1 MMAYLLRL
9 CMFLPFLVWETL
21 VVWSP
26 LVRAESQSTDVA
38 TLEQQVHELV
48 NNHRT
53 AIGLEPLGYSEDIAR
68 IARRHSRDMA
78 NGYVG
83 MGHEGA
89 DERGRVLAR
98 TITYN
103 QFAENVAANSQGV
116 SSTAEAAVAGWL
128 NSPGHR
134 VNIEGNYTLSGIGI
148 ARSGNA
154 FFFTQIFLIT
164 ARSSR
169 PAMEPRRSRK
179 DTSEQSDAS
188 EPDHNESS
196 FRRRRADTSVS
207 EEAESDPRRRA
218 GRKRVRGGYVQDL
231 EAGH

>member
-1 MMAYLLRL
+1 MAYLLRL
-9 CMFLPFLVWETL
+9 CMFLPFLVWGTL

-26 LVRAESQSTDVA
+26 LARAASESTDVA

-53 AIGLEPLGYSEDIAR
+53 AIRLEPLGYSEDIAR

-89 DERGRVLAR
+89 DERGGVLAR
-98 TITYN
+98 TITYT
-103 QFAENVAANSQGV
+103 QFAENVAANSQTV

-128 NSPGHR
+128 SSPGHR
-134 VNIEGNYTLSGIGI
+134 VNIEGNYNLSGIGI
-148 ARSGNA
+148 ARGGNA
-154 FFFTQIFLIT
+154 FFFTQIFLTT

-169 PAMEPRRSRK
+169 PAMEPRRSRNRI
-179 DTSEQSDAS
+179 S
-188 EPDHNESS
+188 EPSYSSTPEPNEPSS
-196 FRRRRADTSVS
+196 RSRSIHSQSRED
-207 EEAESDPRRRA
+207 EESDPRKRS

-231 EAGH
+231 EEGH

>member
-1 MMAYLLRL
+1 MIDLLRI
-9 CMFLPFLVWETL
+9 CMFLSLLLWTTL

-53 AIGLEPLGYSEDIAR
+53 AMGLAPLEYNEDIAR

-103 QFAENVAANSQGV
+103 QFAENVAANSQTV
-116 SSTAEAAVAGWL
+116 SSAAEAAVTGWL

-134 VNIEGNYTLSGIGI
+134 VNIEGNYNLSGIGI
-148 ARSGNA
+148 ARSGNS
-154 FFFTQIFLIT
+154 FFFTQIFLTT
-164 ARSSR
+164 ARSSL
-169 PAMEPRRSRK
+169 PSITPSRSRNRI
-179 DTSEQSDAS
+179 SEPSDAS
-188 EPDHNESS
+188 EPDHREPSV
-196 FRRRRADTSVS
+196 RRRRADTPAI
-207 EEAESDPRRRA
+207 EEAESDPRKRS
-218 GRKRVRGGYVQDL
+218 GRKRVRGGYVQNLD
-231 EAGH
+231 ENH